1 MIIKALKTFSDGAIS
16 MHEGEIANV
25 PDVKAQRFIAEGYAV
40 EYTGEGGEI
49 DLSAYAKKTDLE
61 NAIGIREMH
70 YNLFDKSD
78 ITPDM
83 YRNTNLGM
91 DITTKNARENGW
103 CSNQIWEVKQG
114 DVIYTSTQWFGLL
127 IYDSSNKLIEYA
139 SNSGTNCKYVVT
151 NANAKYLTIQASARN
166 DGYLN
171 NLMISINKEL
181 PDTYKEYSETYTID
195 NFDKLASEIPQD
207 GQIKIDKGFVIIS
220 FDAFDL
226 DDDRYNIVYGEYGFK
241 ASGAIS
247 AGNTIEVDSKVQ
259 ELYKAMIK
267 AGWDTHLYSGVNW
280 PYATSD
286 SSYISDNP
294 TPEVQQA
301 WDDYVDY
308 AVRYAEKNGVF
319 NATTWGARQ
328 GVSCVGLE
336 NACKKHGIKMVR
348 GRKANNPIY
357 TYNEK
362 FKYSVVSP
370 ANLTA
375 DKVDT
380 CIQECVKASRDKYG
394 ISFTTHRLYDTE
406 EEATSSFGLT
416 EAKLRQFLDGIKPL
430 VDNGTLEVITWRDLY
445 HRYYPNDSYEYDY
458 DRTAKMIAYNNVT
471 A

>member
-25 PDVKAQRFIAEGYAV
+25 PDTKAQLFIAEGYAV

-91 DITTKNARENGW
+91 DITTKNAHENGW

-127 IYDSSNKLIEYA
+127 IYDSNNKLVEYA
-139 SNSGTNCKYVVT
+139 SNSGVNRAYTVT
-151 NANAKYLTIQASARN
+151 NENAKYLTIQASARN
-166 DGYLN
+166 DVYLN
-171 NLMISINKEL
+171 NLMISINREL
-181 PDTYKEYSETYTID
+181 PSTYKEYNETYTID
-195 NFDKLASEIPQD
+195 NFDKLANDIPQD

-241 ASGAIS
+241 ASGSVS
-247 AGNTIEVDSKVQ
+247 AGNTIEADTKVQ
-259 ELYKAMIK
+259 DIYKAMVK

-286 SSYISDNP
+286 ASYISDNP
-294 TPEVQQA
+294 TTEVQQA
-301 WDDYVDY
+301 WDDYVGY
-308 AVRYAEKNGVF
+308 AVRYAEANGVF

-336 NACKKHGIKMVR
+336 NACKKHGLKMVR
-348 GRKANNPIY
+348 GLKASSNKHS
-357 TYNEK
+357 YNQK
-362 FKYSVVSP
+362 FEYSVSSP
-370 ANLTA
+370 AMLRA
-375 DKVDT
+375 DNVQN
-380 CIQECVKASRDKYG
+380 CIQECVNASTNKYG
-394 ISFTTHRLYDTE
+394 INFTTHRLYDTE
-406 EEATSSFGLT
+406 DSAISGYGLT
-416 EAKLRQFLDGIKPL
+416 EAKLRQFLEGIKPL

-445 HRYYPNDSYEYDY
+445 HRYYSNDSYEYDY
-458 DRTAKMIAYNNVT
+458 DRIAKMIAYNIET
-471 A
+471 P

>member
-1 MIIKALKTFSDGAIS
+1 MTKDYIKRQFSNFYNEVIKGKFAKSEVVEPLK
-16 MHEGEIANV
+16 
-25 PDVKAQRFIAEGYAV
+25 
-40 EYTGEGGEI
+40 
-49 DLSAYAKKTDLE
+49 
-61 NAIGIREMH
+61 NAIDVHEIH
-70 YNLFDKSD
+70 YNIFDKTD

-91 DITTKNARENGW
+91 DITTKNALENGW
-103 CSNQIWEVKQG
+103 CSNQIWEVQQG

-127 IYDSSNKLIEYA
+127 IYDSNNRLVEYA
-139 SNSGTNCKYVVT
+139 NNSGTNRKYVVT

-166 DGYLN
+166 DSYLN
-171 NLMISINKEL
+171 NLMISINNEL
-181 PDTYKEYSETYTID
+181 PDTYREYSETYTTN

-207 GQIKIDKGFVIIS
+207 GRIKIDKGFVIIS

-241 ASGAIS
+241 ASGAVS
-247 AGNTIEVDSKVQ
+247 AGNTIETNTKVQ
-259 ELYKAMIK
+259 NAYKNMVK

-280 PYATSD
+280 PYAISD
-286 SSYISDNP
+286 ASYISDNP
-294 TPEVQQA
+294 TTEVQQA

-308 AVRYAEKNGVF
+308 AVRYAESNGVF

-336 NACKKHGIKMVR
+336 NACRKHGIKMVR
-348 GRKANNPIY
+348 GAKASNPIY
-357 TYNEK
+357 TYGEK

-370 ANLTA
+370 VSLVA
-375 DKVDT
+375 DKVDA
-380 CIQECVKASRDKYG
+380 CIQECVKAASGKYG
-394 ISFTTHRLYDTE
+394 ICFTTHRLYDTE
-406 EEATSSFGLT
+406 ENAIANFGLT

-445 HRYYPNDSYEYDY
+445 HRYYPNDAYEYDY
-458 DRTAKMIAYNNVT
+458 DRTAKMIAYNNAT